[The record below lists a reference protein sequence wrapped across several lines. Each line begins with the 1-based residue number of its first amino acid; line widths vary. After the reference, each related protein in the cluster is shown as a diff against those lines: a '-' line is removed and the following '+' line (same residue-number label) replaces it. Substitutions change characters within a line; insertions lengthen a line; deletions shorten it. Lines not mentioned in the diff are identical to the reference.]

1 MIAALLLFTLALLA
15 LPLSEPHLFPHLV
28 GFESLL
34 IAAGLYALVER
45 RTPFSVPDIKAPKR
59 TSALLIVAGMLLLFL
74 LPMRRI
80 VAPPEGAGDSLWL
93 VELLPLS
100 AELTGYWSSFDEIL
114 EPLMRSL
121 SYRLISYLWGPDFS
135 GFILFSADISDSHV
149 AGSLLLAGDFERIF
163 LSLGLYSYVCGLI
176 QLMAIVF
183 FLRNRPLRS
192 QIRGFLLLFCV
203 PATQLFA
210 GYIEHYAFSSM
221 SITVILLLVWSDLDS
236 ASSVKSGAPRQ
247 AGLTGRFAPP
257 IIAALAALA
266 VLHHLIAGFLLPGL
280 IYYLWLRNGGN
291 VRTFVKE
298 ASLSLLIALIALS
311 AGWYL
316 YFEVLQLTIAGS
328 HLMHPPL
335 LSLHKIVSS
344 MNLVKI
350 LFVLLLCAPATFAFP
365 SLLFRRSADAAEK
378 VVAVIAFTYG
388 IQLTIWN
395 PVIGLPADW
404 DLLSVVAF
412 PLHVLIFMRSEKTP
426 DHMRLGSLAAVTL
439 LPALLWFQYNHR
451 DDNEQARRALRTAQA
466 VLIELKDDSH
476 WTSLRSE
483 RKRELMLLHL
493 FVEKSNG
500 DRSKARSLLKRARQA
515 EDDRSY
521 NEALDELR
529 SMLAP

>member
-1 MIAALLLFTLALLA
+1 VIVALLLFTLALLA

-28 GFESLL
+28 GFEPLF

-45 RTPFSVPDIKAPKR
+45 RIPFTLPDIKAPKW
-59 TSALLIVAGMLLLFL
+59 TSVLFIIAGVILLFL
-74 LPMRRI
+74 FPMRRI
-80 VAPPEGAGDSLWL
+80 VAPPEGTGDSLWL

-121 SYRLISYLWGPDFS
+121 SYRLISNLSGPDSS
-135 GFILFSADISDSHV
+135 GLPSSAADMPGSHV
-149 AGSLLLAGDFERIF
+149 SGSLLLAGDYERIM

-176 QLMAIVF
+176 QLIAVVF
-183 FLRNRPLRS
+183 FLRDRPLRS

-221 SITVILLLVWSDLDS
+221 NITLILLLVWSDLGS
-236 ASSVKSGAPRQ
+236 TSSVRPDAPDQ
-247 AGLTGRFAPP
+247 AGLTGRFMPP
-257 IIAALAALA
+257 VIAALAALA
-266 VLHHLIAGFLLPGL
+266 VLHHMIAGFLLPGL
-280 IYYLWLRNGGN
+280 IYYLWLRNRGE
-291 VRTFVKE
+291 VRVFLKE
-298 ASLSLLIALIALS
+298 ASLCLLIALIVLS

-316 YFEVLQLTIAGS
+316 YFEVLQLTISGS

-335 LSLHKIVSS
+335 LSLHKFFSS

-350 LFVLLLCAPATFAFP
+350 LFVLLLCSPAMLAFP
-365 SLLFRRSADAAEK
+365 SLLFRRPVDNAEK
-378 VVAVIAFTYG
+378 VVAVVALTYVL
-388 IQLTIWN
+388 QLTIWN

-404 DLLSVVAF
+404 DLLSAVAF
-412 PLHVLIFMRSEKTP
+412 PLHVLLFMGSEKSP
-426 DHMRLGSLAAVTL
+426 DRTGLGSLAAVTL

-451 DDNEQARRALRTAQA
+451 DDNEQAWRALQTAQA

-476 WTSLRSE
+476 WTSLRPE

-493 FVEKSNG
+493 FVEKSG
-500 DRSKARSLLKRARQA
+500 KDRSKAISLLKRARQA

-521 NEALDELR
+521 NEALTELR
-529 SMLAP
+529 RTLAP